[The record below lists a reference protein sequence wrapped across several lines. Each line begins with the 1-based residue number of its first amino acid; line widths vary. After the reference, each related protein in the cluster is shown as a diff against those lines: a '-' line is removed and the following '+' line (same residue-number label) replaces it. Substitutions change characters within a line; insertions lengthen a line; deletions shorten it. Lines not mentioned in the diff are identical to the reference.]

1 MSTFLDQWGTFLG
14 QLAGFGVIVWLVVR
28 YVVPPVRRMMVARQE
43 TVRQQLKDSAA
54 AADRLEEASQA
65 HSKALE
71 DAKLEAK
78 QVVEE
83 AQTDAVRIAEQLQA
97 QAVLD
102 AERIKVQ
109 GGRQV
114 ELLRAQLTRQLRL
127 ELGHESV
134 RLAGQLV
141 RNYVADAAQQSATV
155 DRFLDELD
163 AMAPA
168 AADVEYPLMAKMRS
182 ASRYALADLSDR
194 FGTLAKSLDIPTLST
209 VSEELVSVVQML
221 NREIVVTR
229 YLTLAAEDAG
239 PRVRLIERLVAGKV
253 AGPTLEVLRA
263 AVSERWSDNSDLVD
277 AIEHVSRQ
285 ALLEVAERENRVDEV
300 EEQLFRFS
308 RFLYSQPRLAILLG
322 DYTTPAE
329 GRVALLRR
337 VLDSSS
343 GSINRIA
350 VALLSQT
357 VELLRGE
364 PAEDAMKVLA
374 AAAVARRGEVVAQ
387 VGAAAELS
395 DAQRARL
402 TQVLSRIYGH
412 PVTVQLEIDPELLG
426 GLLISVGDEV
436 VDGTLASRLAV
447 AKAQLPD

>member
-1 MSTFLDQWGTFLG
+1 MATFLG
-14 QLAGFGVIVWLVVR
+14 QLLGFAVIVWLVWR
-28 YVVPPVRRMMVARQE
+28 YVVPPVRRLMAARQD
-43 TVRQQLKDSAA
+43 TVRQQLADSAA
-54 AADRLEEASQA
+54 AAERVKEASKAHEKAVEEA
-65 HSKALE
+65 KV
-71 DAKLEAK
+71 EAK

-83 AQTDAVRIAEQLQA
+83 AKADAERIAEQLQA
-97 QAVLD
+97 QAEID

-109 GGRQV
+109 GARQV

-134 RLAGQLV
+134 RQAGELV
-141 RNYVADAAQQSATV
+141 RNYVGDPAQQSATV

-194 FGTLAKSLDIPTLST
+194 FSTIAKSLDNRALST
-209 VSEELVSVVQML
+209 VSAELVSVAKML
-221 NREIVVTR
+221 EREMVVTR
-229 YLTLAAEDAG
+229 YLTVPAEDAA
-239 PRVRLIERLVAGKV
+239 PRVRLLERLVSGEV
-253 AGPTLEVLRA
+253 ADPTLDVLRA
-263 AVSERWSDNSDLVD
+263 AVSERWSANADLVD

-285 ALLEVAERENRVDEV
+285 ALLEVAEREDQVDEV

-308 RFLYSQPRLAILLG
+308 RILDAQPRLGILLG
-322 DYTTPAE
+322 DYSAPAE
-329 GRVALLRR
+329 GRIALLSK

-343 GSINRIA
+343 GSVNKIA
-350 VALLSQT
+350 IALLSQT

-364 PAEDAMKVLA
+364 PAEEAMKFLA
-374 AAAVARRGEVVAQ
+374 EVAVARRGEVVAQ
-387 VGAAAELS
+387 VNAAAELS
-395 DAQRARL
+395 DAQRTRL
-402 TQVLSRIYGH
+402 TEVLSRIYGH

-436 VDGTLASRLAV
+436 VDGTLSSRLA
-447 AKAQLPD
+447 AAEAQLPD